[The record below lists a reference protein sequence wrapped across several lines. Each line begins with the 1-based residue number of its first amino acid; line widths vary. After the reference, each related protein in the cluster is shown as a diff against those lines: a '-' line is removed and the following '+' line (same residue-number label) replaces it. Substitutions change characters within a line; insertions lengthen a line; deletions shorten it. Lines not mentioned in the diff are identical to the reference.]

1 MSFWDDLQGYVSDAS
16 STIDSIQSGV
26 TNFLNSSPIGAL
38 VTITQTPKSS
48 GAISPAQ
55 SQPAGAPVTVA
66 PAVQTVGGVDM
77 KVPLMALGGVLVLA
91 LIMRG
96 RR

>member
-1 MSFWDDLQGYVSDAS
+1 MSFWDNLQGYVNDAS

-38 VTITQTPKSS
+38 VTITQTPKST
-48 GAISPAQ
+48 GAISPPQ
-55 SQPAGAPVTVA
+55 SAPAAAPIVTA

-77 KVPLMALGGVLVLA
+77 KMPLIALGGVLVLA
-91 LIMRG
+91 LLVRG